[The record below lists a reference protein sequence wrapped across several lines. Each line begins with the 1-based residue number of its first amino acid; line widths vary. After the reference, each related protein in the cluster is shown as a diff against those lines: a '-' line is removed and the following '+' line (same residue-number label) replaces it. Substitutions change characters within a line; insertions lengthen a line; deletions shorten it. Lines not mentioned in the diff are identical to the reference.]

1 MSSSRQ
7 SQLLLNHNST
17 PQSQKEAGAPL
28 TNSFDGK
35 HRANTARP
43 SPTPW
48 RVCSRLCV
56 FNKHSLTSGKIVTGP
71 LHGWSRPPCV
81 SVPVKGAPRR
91 HTDTGPYQD
100 LGVYILGE
108 LRAPPPPAQSYF
120 RRALTIR
127 RAALRRSVV
136 PPPRRHPHHW
146 CPPPHSPRCAPAG
159 SRCPWPRLAPRA
171 TASRKGKSKEETRTL
186 LSSVSLK
193 KLLQTYARNRD
204 SWWRRKFRNVRLL

>member
-1 MSSSRQ
+1 MLFQAVEQGIGTVGVRSRDSWWKTKRSTTGLVTTFPLSQLLLNHMSSSRQ

-71 LHGWSRPPCV
+71 LHGWSRPPGHG
-81 SVPVKGAPRR
+81 SL
-91 HTDTGPYQD
+91 YQ
-100 LGVYILGE
+100 
-108 LRAPPPPAQSYF
+108 LRA
-120 RRALTIR
+120 L
-127 RAALRRSVV
+127 RAATLTLG
-136 PPPRRHPHHW
+136 P
-146 CPPPHSPRCAPAG
+146 
-159 SRCPWPRLAPRA
+159 
-171 TASRKGKSKEETRTL
+171 TRT
-186 LSSVSLK
+186 
-193 KLLQTYARNRD
+193 
-204 SWWRRKFRNVRLL
+204 